1 MGCCGNVATGSGSRM
16 LLLDLQGMREL
27 LGREV
32 DRAGGQTAWARRY
45 GLHPS
50 SINKVLHEQRLPGPK
65 MLAALNLRK
74 VIAYRGER

>member
-1 MGCCGNVATGSGSRM
+1 MR
-16 LLLDLQGMREL
+16 LLDLQGMREL
-27 LGREV
+27 LGREL
-32 DRAGGQTAWARRY
+32 DRAGGQTAWARRH

>member
-1 MGCCGNVATGSGSRM
+1 MR
-16 LLLDLQGMREL
+16 LLDLQAMRRL

-32 DRAGGQTAWARRY
+32 DHAGGQVAWARRH

-50 SINKVLHEQRLPGPK
+50 TINKVLNEQRLPGRK

-74 VIAYRGER
+74 VIAYQREQ